1 MNDFKILVSTVLTA
15 FAAFMPAVAQD
26 KIITKDGDVLQGWNV
41 EVSDKYVFYNTENKT
56 DADIKR
62 MEKDKVLMVK
72 RQDGS
77 TLNLYEDAQPAEKQA
92 PAAAEPT
99 GQGPVMVKVTDL
111 DDAARKANE
120 EALAQ
125 VNAEITY
132 QPEEGE
138 EDKDAKWALL
148 SWGVKDGSVLD
159 DGNIR
164 ISFVRGTM
172 YSLKNKPDVF
182 NPIGETFAY
191 GLQGPAISVRIEN
204 KSDRTVYVDLGNSFF
219 VRMGKSI
226 CYYVPSSTTSTSSSS
241 SGAGVN
247 LGSVAN
253 ALGIGGTVG
262 QLAGGVNV
270 GGGSTNGGSTTT
282 YAQRI
287 ISIPPKANYD
297 LSAIYMFGSETA
309 YNMLPGLSYYGNN
322 IGAFSTTGLRMYYKK
337 DELKPGSCYK
347 YAADSSPINMSA
359 IIAYSFSESCTSERV
374 MSANL
379 YLKDVMGVDYS
390 NLTGKIKG
398 NLDIPS
404 NVIWVAAK
412 AKDSKDGG
420 FQFPK

>member
-92 PAAAEPT
+92 PVAAEPT
-99 GQGPVMVKVTDL
+99 GQGPVMVKAEDL
-111 DDAARKANE
+111 DNAARKANE

-138 EDKDAKWALL
+138 EEEDADRALL
-148 SWGVKDGSVLD
+148 NLGVKDGSVLD
-159 DGNIR
+159 DGNVKISLIR
-164 ISFVRGTM
+164 GMMLRS
-172 YSLKNKPDVF
+172 KNKPDEF
-182 NPIGETFAY
+182 KNIENDFAY
-191 GLQGPAISVRIEN
+191 GLYNPAITVRVEN
-204 KSDRTVYVDLGNSFF
+204 KSDRTVYIDLGNSFF
-219 VRMGKSI
+219 VRMGQSY
-226 CYYVPSSTTSTSSSS
+226 CYYVPSSTTSSSSSS

-247 LGSVAN
+247 LGSVAG
-253 ALGIGGTVG
+253 ALNIGGVVG

-282 YAQRI
+282 YAQRV
-287 ISIPPKANYD
+287 ISIPPKASYD
-297 LSAIYMFGSETA
+297 LSAMYIFGIENTEII
-309 YNMLPGLSYYGNN
+309 PGLTYSVDLMQSKYL
-322 IGAFSTTGLRMYYKK
+322 SCLRMSYQKGV
-337 DELKPGSCYK
+337 LKNGSHYN
-347 YAADSSPINMSA
+347 YTTDNSPVNISA
-359 IIAYSFSESCTSERV
+359 IVAYSFSENCAGERV

-379 YLKDVMGVDYS
+379 YLKDVIGVKY
-390 NLTGKIKG
+390 NKWTLKTKG
-398 NLDIPS
+398 EMTFAAKSL
-404 NVIWVAAK
+404 WFTAK

-420 FQFPK
+420 FQFPQ

>member
-1 MNDFKILVSTVLTA
+1 MNDFKILVSTVFAA
-15 FAAFMPAVAQD
+15 FMAFMPAVAQD

-77 TLNLYEDAQPAEKQA
+77 TLNLYEDAQPAAKQA
-92 PAAAEPT
+92 PAAA
-99 GQGPVMVKVTDL
+99 DL

-125 VNAEITY
+125 VNAEIAY

-164 ISFVRGTM
+164 ISFVRGVI
-172 YSLKNKPDVF
+172 YSVKNKPDGFRVVRDYF
-182 NPIGETFAY
+182 VDKYYN
-191 GLQGPAISVRIEN
+191 PAIAVRIEN

-219 VRMGKSI
+219 VRMGQSY
-226 CYYVPSSTTSTSSSS
+226 CYYVPSSTTSSSSSS

-247 LGSVAN
+247 LGSVAG
-253 ALGIGGTVG
+253 ALNIGGVVG

-282 YAQRI
+282 YAQRV
-287 ISIPPKANYD
+287 ISIPPKASYD
-297 LSAIYMFGSETA
+297 LSAMPMFPREGA
-309 YNMLPGLSYYGNN
+309 FDIIPGLSFYGENTLTDN
-322 IGAFSTTGLRMYYKK
+322 YGLHIDYKK
-337 DELKPGSCYK
+337 GELNPGSLYK
-347 YAADSSPINMSA
+347 YAADNSPVNMSA
-359 IIAYSFSESCTSERV
+359 IVAYSFSENCTSERV

-390 NLTGKIKG
+390 KWTGKIKG

-420 FQFPK
+420 FQFPQ

>member
-99 GQGPVMVKVTDL
+99 GQGPVMVKVTEL
-111 DDAARKANE
+111 DDAARIANE

-164 ISFVRGTM
+164 ISFVRGVM
-172 YSLKNKPDVF
+172 YSVKNKPDGFRVVRDYF
-182 NPIGETFAY
+182 VDKYYN
-191 GLQGPAISVRIEN
+191 PAIAVRIEN

-219 VRMGKSI
+219 VRMGQSY
-226 CYYVPSSTTSTSSSS
+226 CYYVPSSTTSSSSSS

-247 LGSVAN
+247 LGSVAG
-253 ALGIGGTVG
+253 ALNIGGVVG

-282 YAQRI
+282 YAQRV
-287 ISIPPKANYD
+287 ISIPPKASYD
-297 LSAIYMFGSETA
+297 LSAMSMFPREGA
-309 YNMLPGLSYYGNN
+309 FDIIPGLSFYGVNTLTDN
-322 IGAFSTTGLRMYYKK
+322 YGLHIDYKK
-337 DELKPGSCYK
+337 GELNPGSLYK
-347 YAADSSPINMSA
+347 YAADNSPVNMSA
-359 IIAYSFSESCTSERV
+359 IVAYSFSENCTSERV

-390 NLTGKIKG
+390 NWTRKIKG

-412 AKDSKDGG
+412 AEDSKDGG

>member
-1 MNDFKILVSTVLTA
+1 MNDFKILVSTVFAA
-15 FAAFMPAVAQD
+15 FMAFMPAVAQD

-77 TLNLYEDAQPAEKQA
+77 TLNLYEDAQPAAKQA
-92 PAAAEPT
+92 PAAAEPA
-99 GQGPVMVKVTDL
+99 GEGPVMVKVTDL

-138 EDKDAKWALL
+138 DDKDAKWALL

-164 ISFVRGTM
+164 ISFVRGVM
-172 YSLKNKPDVF
+172 YSVKNKPDGFRVLHDYF
-182 NPIGETFAY
+182 VDKHNS
-191 GLQGPAISVRIEN
+191 PAIAVRVEN

-219 VRMGKSI
+219 VRMGQSY
-226 CYYVPSSTTSTSSSS
+226 CYYVPSSTTSSSSSS

-247 LGSVAN
+247 LGSVAG
-253 ALGIGGTVG
+253 ALNIGGVVG

-270 GGGSTNGGSTTT
+270 GGGNTNGGSTTT
-282 YAQRI
+282 YAQRV
-287 ISIPPKANYD
+287 ISIPPKASYD
-297 LSAIYMFGSETA
+297 LSAMPMFPRKNA
-309 YNMLPGLSYYGNN
+309 FDIIPGLSFYSDIRLTGDYGLH
-322 IGAFSTTGLRMYYKK
+322 IDYKK
-337 DELKPGSCYK
+337 GALNPGSLYK
-347 YAADSSPINMSA
+347 YAADNSPVNMSA
-359 IIAYSFSESCTSERV
+359 IVAYSFSENCTSERV

-379 YLKDVMGVDYS
+379 YLKDVMGVDYR
-390 NLTGKIKG
+390 NFTGKLKG
-398 NLDIPS
+398 NLNIPPK
-404 NVIWVAAK
+404 VICVAAK

-420 FQFPK
+420 FQFPQ

>member
-1 MNDFKILVSTVLTA
+1 MNDFKILVSTVFAA
-15 FAAFMPAVAQD
+15 FMAFMPAVAQD

-92 PAAAEPT
+92 PAAAEPA
-99 GQGPVMVKVTDL
+99 GEGPVMVKAEDL

-132 QPEEGE
+132 QPEEGK

-164 ISFVRGTM
+164 ISFVRGVM
-172 YSLKNKPDVF
+172 YSVKNKPDGFRVLHDYF
-182 NPIGETFAY
+182 VDKHNS
-191 GLQGPAISVRIEN
+191 PAIAVRVEN

-219 VRMGKSI
+219 VRMGQSY
-226 CYYVPSSTTSTSSSS
+226 CYYVPSSTTSSSSSS

-247 LGSVAN
+247 LGSVAG
-253 ALGIGGTVG
+253 ALNIGGVVG

-270 GGGSTNGGSTTT
+270 GGGNTNGGSTTT
-282 YAQRI
+282 YAQRV
-287 ISIPPKANYD
+287 ISIPPKASYD
-297 LSAIYMFGSETA
+297 LSAMPMFPRKNA
-309 YNMLPGLSYYGNN
+309 FDIIPGLSFYSDIRLTGDYGLH
-322 IGAFSTTGLRMYYKK
+322 IDYKK
-337 DELKPGSCYK
+337 V
-347 YAADSSPINMSA
+347 
-359 IIAYSFSESCTSERV
+359 R
-374 MSANL
+374 
-379 YLKDVMGVDYS
+379 
-390 NLTGKIKG
+390 
-398 NLDIPS
+398 
-404 NVIWVAAK
+404 
-412 AKDSKDGG
+412 
-420 FQFPK
+420 

>member
-1 MNDFKILVSTVLTA
+1 MNDFKILVSTVFAA
-15 FAAFMPAVAQD
+15 FMAFMPAVAQD

-77 TLNLYEDAQPAEKQA
+77 TLNLYEDAQPAAKQA
-92 PAAAEPT
+92 PAAAEPA
-99 GQGPVMVKVTDL
+99 GEGPVMVKVTDL

-138 EDKDAKWALL
+138 EEEDADRALL
-148 SWGVKDGSVLD
+148 NLGVKDGSVLD
-159 DGNIR
+159 DGNVKISLIR
-164 ISFVRGTM
+164 GMMLRS
-172 YSLKNKPDVF
+172 KNKPDEF
-182 NPIGETFAY
+182 KNIENDFAY
-191 GLQGPAISVRIEN
+191 GLYNPAITVRVEN
-204 KSDRTVYVDLGNSFF
+204 KSDRTVYIDLGNSFF
-219 VRMGKSI
+219 VRMGQSY
-226 CYYVPSSTTSTSSSS
+226 CYYVPSSTTSSSSSS

-247 LGSVAN
+247 LGSVAG
-253 ALGIGGTVG
+253 ALNIGGVVG

-282 YAQRI
+282 YAQRV
-287 ISIPPKANYD
+287 ISIPPKASYD
-297 LSAIYMFGSETA
+297 LSAMPMFPREGA
-309 YNMLPGLSYYGNN
+309 FDIIPGLSFYGVNTLTDN
-322 IGAFSTTGLRMYYKK
+322 YGLHIDYKK
-337 DELKPGSCYK
+337 GALNPGSLYK

-374 MSANL
+374 MSVDL
-379 YLKDVMGVDYS
+379 YMKDIIGVDYS
-390 NLTGKIKG
+390 NWTAKMKG
-398 NLDIPS
+398 SLNIPS

-412 AKDSKDGG
+412 AEDSKNGE
-420 FQFPK
+420 FQFPQ

>member
-1 MNDFKILVSTVLTA
+1 MNDFKILVSTVLAA

-77 TLNLYEDAQPAEKQA
+77 TVNLYEGSQPAANQT
-92 PAAAEPT
+92 PAAAEPA

-164 ISFVRGTM
+164 ISFVRGVM
-172 YSLKNKPDVF
+172 YSVKNKPDVF

-191 GLQGPAISVRIEN
+191 GLEGPAISVRIEN

-297 LSAIYMFGSETA
+297 LSAIYMFGSDTA
-309 YNMLPGLSYYGNN
+309 YDMLPGLSYYGSN
-322 IGAFSTTGLRMYYKK
+322 IAFSRTGLRMYYKK
-337 DELKPGSCYK
+337 GELKSGRHYK

-359 IIAYSFSESCTSERV
+359 IVAYSFSENCTSERV

-390 NLTGKIKG
+390 NWTGKMKG

-412 AKDSKDGG
+412 AEDSKDGG
-420 FQFPK
+420 FQFPQ